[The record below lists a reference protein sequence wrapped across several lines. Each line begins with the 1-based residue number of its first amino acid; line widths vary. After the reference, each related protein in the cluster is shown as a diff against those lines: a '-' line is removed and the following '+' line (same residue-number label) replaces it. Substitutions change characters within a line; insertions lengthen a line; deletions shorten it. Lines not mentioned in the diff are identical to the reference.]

1 MRLNEREELA
11 VRDGDNVEEA
21 VRLGD
26 FEREVLTEDIGE
38 FESLVVNPMVGLLE
52 KDALILEDT
61 VGVWPTTTHNSGQNR
76 SSSRSL
82 L

>member
-11 VRDGDNVEEA
+11 VRD
-21 VRLGD
+21 
-26 FEREVLTEDIGE
+26 DIGE

-52 KDALILEDT
+52 KDAIILEDT
-61 VGVWPTTTHNSGQNR
+61 VGVWPTTYTSGQKR
-76 SSSRSL
+76 SRSRSL